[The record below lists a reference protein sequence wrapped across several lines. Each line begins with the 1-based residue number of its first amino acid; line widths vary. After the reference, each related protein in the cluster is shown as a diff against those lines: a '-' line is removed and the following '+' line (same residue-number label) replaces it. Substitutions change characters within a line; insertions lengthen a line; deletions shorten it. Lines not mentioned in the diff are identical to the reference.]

1 MIQPPSCLDVPPSMF
16 CPGVFT
22 SVLLQPS
29 APPPRSLIFHPLHP
43 LTAVEKAGC
52 STYFKQGGSQRRRSS
67 HLIPATGLRR
77 SHKHVG
83 LLSCFFSQFWKKKES
98 QFLSRQSSSAALNQQ
113 KWSVPTRTRQIFSLN
128 VAQVDRGLWAGN
140 KRTAR
145 GAKSQNDDSE
155 GEIITFKH
163 SSSPHTQPYCWSP
176 FQLFNKLGTITP

>member
-22 SVLLQPS
+22 SVLLQHS
-29 APPPRSLIFHPLHP
+29 APPPPRSLIFHPLHP

-83 LLSCFFSQFWKKKES
+83 LLSCFFSQFGKKKGISISES
-98 QFLSRQSSSAALNQQ
+98 TKFFCCFESTEMVRANKNKTNIQPECGPGRQRTLGGQQ
-113 KWSVPTRTRQIFSLN
+113 K
-128 VAQVDRGLWAGN
+128 
-140 KRTAR
+140 
-145 GAKSQNDDSE
+145 DSE
-155 GEIITFKH
+155 G
-163 SSSPHTQPYCWSP
+163 S
-176 FQLFNKLGTITP
+176 